1 MCLKYTF
8 AKKKQIMKKNNILI
22 ILFFLQVLFIASSKA
37 DFEGIDEKCSA
48 CNAIIYELDRA
59 LRFEIKGSAIQTGR
73 LDSRGKRVG
82 KKTNYEVSE
91 LRAILIMDNLCPQLQ
106 HYGKTVMDDGRSKW
120 QRINYAEGDVHID
133 GTMTIGGAQSHTE
146 GQQLKVWCD
155 AMVEKYEEEFEKAVQ
170 AGPDG
175 LNEKLCVN
183 GLRVCAPDGKSPAL
197 PAPPTSKKKK
207 QSKKKRKLT
216 TEEKEKKKLNKQHI
230 DLRNELERVN
240 RLKDGKIAERNK
252 LKEEIKLYKNQA
264 QKLKDKLKI
273 VENEMSNRGMEL

>member
-1 MCLKYTF
+1 
-8 AKKKQIMKKNNILI
+8 
-22 ILFFLQVLFIASSKA
+22 
-37 DFEGIDEKCSA
+37 
-48 CNAIIYELDRA
+48 
-59 LRFEIKGSAIQTGR
+59 
-73 LDSRGKRVG
+73 
-82 KKTNYEVSE
+82 
-91 LRAILIMDNLCPQLQ
+91 
-106 HYGKTVMDDGRSKW
+106 
-120 QRINYAEGDVHID
+120 
-133 GTMTIGGAQSHTE
+133 
-146 GQQLKVWCD
+146 
-155 AMVEKYEEEFEKAVQ
+155 MVEKYEEEFEKAVQ

-273 VENEMSNRGMEL
+273 VENDMSNRGMEL

>member
-1 MCLKYTF
+1 MILT
-8 AKKKQIMKKNNILI
+8 KKQCLA
-22 ILFFLQVLFIASSKA
+22 VLLVFQMAIFSTA

-91 LRAILIMDNLCPQLQ
+91 LRAILIMDELCKQLQ
-106 HYGKTVMDDGRSKW
+106 HYGKTVMDDGSSKW

-155 AMVEKYEEEFEKAVQ
+155 AMVEKYEEEFEKAVR

-175 LNEKLCVN
+175 LAEKLCVN
-183 GLRVCAPDGKSPAL
+183 GLRVCAADGKSPAL
-197 PAPPTSKKKK
+197 PAPSKKSSSSGKNVG
-207 QSKKKRKLT
+207 KKKRKLSK
-216 TEEKEKKKLNKQHI
+216 EEKEKKRLNK
-230 DLRNELERVN
+230 DRKNLLSELDRVN
-240 RLKDGKIAERNK
+240 RLKEEKIKERNK
-252 LKEEIKLYKNQA
+252 LKEEIKVYKNQA
-264 QKLKDKLKI
+264 QKLKGKLKAI
-273 VENEMSNRGMEL
+273 EDDMANRGMEL